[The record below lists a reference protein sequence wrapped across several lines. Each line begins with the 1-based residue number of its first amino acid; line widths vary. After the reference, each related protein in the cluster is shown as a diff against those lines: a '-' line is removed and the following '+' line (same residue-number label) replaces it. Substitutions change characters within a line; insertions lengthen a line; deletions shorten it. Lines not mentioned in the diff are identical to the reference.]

1 MKLLVTAMIALLT
14 VSGTAALA
22 DEKTEQEVRQ
32 TILDSNEYT
41 KTSNKGSREDY
52 SKEGA
57 VEFWSSGGVMHEV
70 SPDDAAGEFDEYNL
84 DVYHIKVTTLV
95 PGKAAVAHYY
105 SQGTMKPKG
114 APSVPN
120 YFTRATQVFVKEG
133 GAWKVRSSHWS
144 AVLGGSGTSQTSLQE
159 ED

>member
-1 MKLLVTAMIALLT
+1 MKLLVTAMIAVLM
-14 VSGTAALA
+14 VSGAAALA
-22 DEKTEQEVRQ
+22 DEKTEQEVLQ
-32 TILDSNEYT
+32 TILDSIAYV
-41 KTSNKGSREDY
+41 KTNNKGRREDY
-52 SKEGA
+52 SEKGA

-70 SPDDAAGEFDEYNL
+70 GPDDAAGEFDEYNI
-84 DVYHIKVTTLV
+84 DAYHIKVTTLV

-114 APSVPN
+114 APRVPN
-120 YFTRATQVFVKEG
+120 YFTRASQVFVKED

-144 AVLGGSGTSQTSLQE
+144 AVLGGSGTTQTSLQE

>member
-1 MKLLVTAMIALLT
+1 MKLLVTAITVLLM
-14 VSGTAALA
+14 VSGTPALA
-22 DEKTEQEVRQ
+22 DEQTEREVRQ
-32 TILDSNEYT
+32 TILDSNAYVKRT
-41 KTSNKGSREDY
+41 NQGRREDY
-52 SKEGA
+52 SKDGA
-57 VEFWSSGGVMHEV
+57 VEFWSSGGVMQEV
-70 SPDDAAGEFDEYNL
+70 SPDDSAGDFDEYNI

-120 YFTRATQVFVKEG
+120 YFTRASQVFVKED

-144 AVLGGSGTSQTSLQE
+144 AVLGGSGTTQTTLQE
-159 ED
+159 EE